1 MVLFYLCTWRRDSST
16 ALCWITC
23 WKFTASVN
31 SPPISYYLECE
42 PIATIYSSSS
52 FVLTKVGWIRQYL
65 YLIMKYYQIILQFL
79 EEIEIHEEGGG
90 ILVAV
95 NNRFQSRLISTH
107 EYIEQINVE
116 MITRGSPDKYL
127 QNVLKAGSLDTSKP
141 TLLLGDFNCPDIDW
155 SASHFVIRLNLV
167 QLVTQY
173 LGHNSNHNVPH
184 QFDICFQRIL

>member
-1 MVLFYLCTWRRDSST
+1 MRANCYYLFKLIVCVNESWLNPSIFIFNHEILSNNFTIFRRDR
-16 ALCWITC
+16 
-23 WKFTASVN
+23 N
-31 SPPISYYLECE
+31 S
-42 PIATIYSSSS
+42 
-52 FVLTKVGWIRQYL
+52 R
-65 YLIMKYYQIILQFL
+65 
-79 EEIEIHEEGGG
+79 GGG